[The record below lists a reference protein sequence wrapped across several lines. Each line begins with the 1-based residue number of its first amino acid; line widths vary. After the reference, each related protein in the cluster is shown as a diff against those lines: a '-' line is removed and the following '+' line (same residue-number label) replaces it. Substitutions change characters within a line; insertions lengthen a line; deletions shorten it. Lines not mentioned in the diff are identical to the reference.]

1 MSAARSEVFKA
12 FLNDP
17 SDGNAYFR
25 DISTYGG
32 CTGGFAAALENLR
45 IIEEEQLIHNAKVV
59 GEYLLDRLRELSD
72 HPHVGDVRGRGLF
85 AGIELVTDKHTKQ
98 PLDEAL
104 MGATV
109 AEIAS
114 RGVLVGKTT
123 RSIPG
128 FNNTINIAPPLIVT
142 QTDIDEIVEAVA
154 AGIQQVTAKG
164 VG

>member
-1 MSAARSEVFKA
+1 AHTLGCAA
-12 FLNDP
+12 
-17 SDGNAYFR
+17 G
-25 DISTYGG
+25 
-32 CTGGFAAALENLR
+32 AAVQRVIEREGLITRVAEEGKWLLETL
-45 IIEEEQLIHNAKVV
+45 QA
-59 GEYLLDRLRELSD
+59 ELGQN
-72 HPHVGDVRGRGLF
+72 PHVGDVRGRGLF

-104 MGATV
+104 MGAVVTD
-109 AEIAS
+109 IAG

-154 AGIQQVTAKG
+154 AGIHQVTAKG
-164 VG
+164 VR